1 MKEGSPEGSTKG
13 GGDMTALT
21 KDTAIE
27 GLIRELEIAD
37 ATETNVGTWAGP
49 EGEMRVA
56 IIHETGHVYAVAG
69 RNEEGTDPAL
79 LFRLPVESMGVEAA
93 IRAVE
98 KHLEQDHA
106 PKMRECDMLGCR
118 NPVPEDQGKSVAPGT
133 YLAVCDECA
142 PIVATVR

>member
-1 MKEGSPEGSTKG
+1 
-13 GGDMTALT
+13 MTALA

-27 GLIRELEIAD
+27 DLIRELDIAD
-37 ATETNVGTWAGP
+37 PTETSVGMWDSP

-56 IIHETGHVYAVAG
+56 IIHETGHVYAIPE
-69 RNEEGTDPAL
+69 RYEEGTDPAL
-79 LFRLPVESMGVEAA
+79 LFRLPVEKMGVEAA
-93 IRAVE
+93 IEAVE
-98 KHLEQDHA
+98 RHLESEHQ
-106 PKMRECDMLGCR
+106 PRMRECDMLGCS

>member
-1 MKEGSPEGSTKG
+1 
-13 GGDMTALT
+13 MTALT

-37 ATETNVGTWAGP
+37 ATETSVGMWDSP

-56 IIHETGHVYAVAG
+56 IIHETGHVYAVSGSDEA
-69 RNEEGTDPAL
+69 GTDPAL

-93 IRAVE
+93 IQAVE

>member
-1 MKEGSPEGSTKG
+1 
-13 GGDMTALT
+13 MTALA

-27 GLIRELEIAD
+27 DLIRELDIAD
-37 ATETNVGTWAGP
+37 PTETSVGMWDSP

-56 IIHETGHVYAVAG
+56 IIHETGHVYAIPE
-69 RNEEGTDPAL
+69 RYEEGTDPAL
-79 LFRLPVESMGVEAA
+79 LFRLPVEKMGVEAA
-93 IRAVE
+93 IEAVE
-98 KHLEQDHA
+98 RHLESEHH

-118 NPVPEDQGKSVAPGT
+118 NPVTEDQGKSVAPGT

>member
-1 MKEGSPEGSTKG
+1 
-13 GGDMTALT
+13 MTT
-21 KDTAIE
+21 FKRDTTVDD
-27 GLIRELEIAD
+27 LITELEIAD
-37 ATETNVGTWAGP
+37 PTETSVGMWDSP

-56 IIHETGHVYAVAG
+56 IIHETGHVYAVPE

-79 LFRLPVESMGVEAA
+79 LFRLPVEKMGVEAA
-93 IRAVE
+93 IQAVE

-133 YLAVCDECA
+133 YLAVCDECG